1 MTLSKFQGKKKK
13 IDRNK
18 CNIGISCLTYH
29 YTVSGFFF
37 SFKISTERLLLADQN
52 KWEKAI
58 KMIMNTFDDAA
69 KWTKNASHKNG
80 QYTCTILY

>member
-1 MTLSKFQGKKKK
+1 MQCWYIVFDLPLYS
-13 IDRNK
+13 
-18 CNIGISCLTYH
+18 
-29 YTVSGFFF
+29 VWVFF

-80 QYTCTILY
+80 QYTCTILN

>member
-1 MTLSKFQGKKKK
+1 MQYWYIVFG
-13 IDRNK
+13 
-18 CNIGISCLTYH
+18 LTFYS
-29 YTVSGFFF
+29 VCFFF